1 MNLMG
6 SQRQLRSM
14 LERAQ
19 MSEERGEESNIT
31 SNRHEITFLA
41 VD

>member
-1 MNLMG
+1 MG
-6 SQRQLRSM
+6 SQRQLGSA
-14 LERAQ
+14 LEIGG
-19 MSEERGEESNIT
+19 RGEESNII